1 MSRKK
6 YILITSA
13 ALVFLLLFIV
23 AILPT
28 IVRIKAVEALEES
41 TGRKARIESVSFNP
55 FTLTA
60 TVEGFAIEEKE
71 GHPFIAFRRLQAS
84 LSPASIF
91 RRALILSEV
100 TLDTPTVSLVRNA
113 PNRFNFTDILEKQP
127 KKKEEKGSTLRFSL
141 NNISIRNGSI
151 DFDDRIVGG
160 GRKHTIRVL
169 NVDIPFISNSPYLAD
184 KYIDPR
190 ISAQVNGAPFTF
202 AGKLKPLSKS
212 LETSVHVGLKRLD
225 LPQYLAYAPVKPPAE
240 LTSGKLTVD
249 LDIAYRISADKKP
262 ELLLKGT
269 TRLDAVSIDLP
280 GKKPLARVPAL
291 EVKAASLEVL
301 AKKFHFDAV
310 TAEGLE
316 LFVERD
322 RQGAWMFSR
331 LAPSAPEGDKPKAAE
346 PAEKTEV
353 VLPSLAVTNA
363 TVHFRDELPKGGFNT
378 NISEINLAAKNFSTA
393 PGAQAAYQLS
403 LKADGEAALKTGGT
417 FSASPVAVTSSITL
431 TGLKIQRIWPYL
443 SPYLTAPL
451 QGTLG
456 LTTELGYRA
465 EEGLSLKK
473 GDLSVAGLA
482 ARYGKEGFDL
492 ALLQVSGTSFRQ
504 KENRLEIG
512 DIRLA
517 QGNISLSKEADGKLS
532 IMSLFPAP
540 SAAATAPASKA
551 KKAKAE
557 PKGRPFSYVVKQ
569 TRLEKF
575 NVTLTD
581 KTFEEPPRFTLRN
594 ANLTLANLQGPKFQ
608 PSPLRFST
616 TYGKGATLRTNGTLM
631 PVPFRYRGSI
641 GISRL
646 PISDFEPYFPE
657 SFNFSVIGGNLDTS
671 VDLDLALKD
680 GKAVGSFRGNAG
692 VRDFHSIDITEQDL
706 LKWESLQFDAFQGTF
721 APFTLSIREVAL
733 NDVYSRIIIRKDGT
747 LNLQDLVRKE
757 PEAQTAA
764 PVAPAAQAAPTAQ
777 AVPSALPVAAP
788 GTVAATSASQRQI
801 SVGSV
806 TIQNGTLAFTDNHL
820 PQTFNSTFYNLGG
833 RVSGLTSEASK
844 FADVDLRGNLENH
857 SPMQISGRLNPLRD
871 DLFVDLKI
879 SFRDIELAPVTPYSG
894 TYLGYAIDK
903 GKLFLDLKYLIEK
916 KQLTSENKVFIDQ
929 FTFGKKVDSEQ
940 ATSLPV
946 RLAIALLKDRNG
958 EIHLDLPVTG
968 RTDDPQFSV
977 WRLIGQV
984 LKNLLVKAATSPFA
998 LLSSI
1003 GGGGQDFS
1011 MVSFEAGSS
1020 VLSANEAK
1028 KLTQLAKVVAD
1039 RPGLKLEIKGFVD
1052 KGRDPEGY
1060 RQELLARKVRNEKFL
1075 LLVKEQQVKEGENS
1089 ETVQVTPEE
1098 YSKFLKGVYKKEKFP
1113 KPRNALGMV
1122 KDLPD
1127 NEMKKLI
1134 IANTV
1139 VGENE
1144 LQALAR
1150 ERAATVINYLATQ
1163 GGLPAEKLFQG
1174 SGDIYKAPEKE
1185 TAGRSR
1191 VEFSAIAR

>member
-1 MSRKK
+1 M
-6 YILITSA
+6 
-13 ALVFLLLFIV
+13 LLFVV

-41 TGRKARIESVSFNP
+41 TGRKARIESVRFNP

-60 TVEGFAIEEKE
+60 TVEGLAIAEKE
-71 GHPFIAFRRLQAS
+71 GHPFIGFRRLQAS
-84 LSPASIF
+84 LSPASLF

-100 TLDTPTVSLVRNA
+100 TLDTPTVNLVRSA
-113 PNRFNFTDILEKQP
+113 PNRFNFTDILERQP
-127 KKKEEKGSTLRFSL
+127 KKKEEKKSTLRFSL
-141 NNISIRNGSI
+141 NNISIRNGSV

-160 GRKHTIRVL
+160 GRKHTVRAL

-202 AGKLKPLSKS
+202 TGKLKPLSKS
-212 LETSVHVGLKRLD
+212 LETSVHVGLKQLD

-269 TRLDAVSIDLP
+269 SRLDAVSIDLP

-301 AKKFHFDAV
+301 ARKFHFDAI
-310 TAEGLE
+310 TADGLE
-316 LFVERD
+316 FFVERD

-331 LAPSAPEGDKPKAAE
+331 LAPSTPEGDKPKAAEPAE

-353 VLPSLAVTNA
+353 VLPSLALANA

-393 PGAQAAYQLS
+393 PGARAEYQLT
-403 LKADGEAALKTGGT
+403 LKADGETALKTGGT
-417 FSASPVAVTSSITL
+417 FSASPIAVTSSIAL

-465 EEGLSLKK
+465 DEGLSLNK
-473 GDLSVAGLA
+473 GDLSVAGLG
-482 ARYGKEGFDL
+482 ARYGKERFDL

-517 QGNISLSKEADGKLS
+517 QGNISLAKEADGKLS
-532 IMSLFPAP
+532 IMSLFPAQP
-540 SAAATAPASKA
+540 AHAPTPAPKA

-557 PKGRPFSYVVKQ
+557 PKGKPFSYVVKQ

-575 NVTLTD
+575 NVTFTD

-616 TYGKGATLRTNGTLM
+616 TYGKGATLRTNGTLT
-631 PVPFRYRGSI
+631 PVPFRYRGNI
-641 GISRL
+641 GINRL

-692 VRDFHSIDITEQDL
+692 VRDFHSIDLTGDQDL

-721 APFTLSIREVAL
+721 APFTLNVREVAL

-757 PEAQTAA
+757 PEVPASAAPAA
-764 PVAPAAQAAPTAQ
+764 PVAAAQATPAAQAAPA
-777 AVPSALPVAAP
+777 AIPAAP
-788 GTVAATSASQRQI
+788 GAAAATPASQRQI

-879 SFRDIELAPVTPYSG
+879 SFRDIELAPATPYSG
-894 TYLGYAIDK
+894 TYLGYAIAK
-903 GKLFLDLKYLIEK
+903 GKLFLDLKYLIER

-929 FTFGKKVDSEQ
+929 FTFGNKVESAQ

-946 RLAIALLKDRNG
+946 KLAIALLKDRNG

-998 LLSSI
+998 LLSSL

-1011 MVSFEAGSS
+1011 MVSFEPGSS
-1020 VLSANEAK
+1020 ALLADEAK

-1075 LLVKEQQVKEGENS
+1075 FLVKEQQVKEGENS
-1089 ETVQVTPEE
+1089 ETVHVTPEE
-1098 YSKFLKGVYKKEKFP
+1098 YSKFLKAVYKKEKFP

-1144 LQALAR
+1144 LQSLAR
-1150 ERAATVINYLATQ
+1150 ERAAAVVDYLVAK

-1185 TAGRSR
+1185 AAARSR

>member
-6 YILITSA
+6 YILIA
-13 ALVFLLLFIV
+13 AAVVVFLLLFIV

-60 TVEGFAIEEKE
+60 TIEGFAIAEKE
-71 GHPFIAFRRLQAS
+71 GHPFIGFRRLQAS
-84 LSPASIF
+84 MTPASLF

-100 TLDTPTVSLVRNA
+100 TLDTPTVTLVRNA
-113 PNRFNFTDILEKQP
+113 PNRFNFTDILERQP
-127 KKKEEKGSTLRFSL
+127 KKKGQKESTLRFSL
-141 NNISIRNGSI
+141 NNISIRNGSV

-160 GRKHTIRVL
+160 GRKHTVRAL
-169 NVDIPFISNSPYLAD
+169 NVDIPFISNSPYLAE

-225 LPQYLAYAPVKPPAE
+225 LPQYLAYAPVKPPAD

-269 TRLDAVSIDLP
+269 SRLDAVSVDLP
-280 GKKPLARVPAL
+280 GGKPLARIPAL

-301 AKKFHFDAV
+301 ARKFRFDAI

-316 LFVERD
+316 VFVERD
-322 RQGAWMFSR
+322 RQGGWMFSR

-353 VLPSLAVTNA
+353 MLPSLSVTNA
-363 TVHFRDELPKGGFNT
+363 TVHFRDELPKGGFHT
-378 NISEINLAAKNFSTA
+378 NISEINLAAKNLSTA

-417 FSASPVAVTSSITL
+417 FSASPVAVTSSVTL

-443 SPYLTAPL
+443 TPYLTAPL

-465 EEGLSLKK
+465 EDGLSLNK

-482 ARYGKEGFDL
+482 ARYGKESFDL
-492 ALLQVSGTSFRQ
+492 ARLQLSGTSFRQ

-517 QGNISLSKEADGKLS
+517 QGKISLTKEADGKLS
-532 IMSLFPAP
+532 IMSLFKAPSPPAP
-540 SAAATAPASKA
+540 APKAT
-551 KKAKAE
+551 KAKAA
-557 PKGRPFSYVVKQ
+557 PKAKPFSYAVKQ
-569 TRLEKF
+569 TRLERF
-575 NVTLTD
+575 DVSFTD

-616 TYGKGATLRTNGTLM
+616 TYGKGATLRTNGTLT

-671 VDLDLALKD
+671 IDLDLALKD

-692 VRDFHSIDITEQDL
+692 VRDFHSIDLTADQDL
-706 LKWESLQFDAFQGTF
+706 LKWESLQFDAFQGTI

-757 PEAQTAA
+757 PEVPTT
-764 PVAPAAQAAPTAQ
+764 APAAPAAAQ
-777 AVPSALPVAAP
+777 AVPSALPAAAP
-788 GTVAATSASQRQI
+788 GAVAANPASQRQI

-871 DLFVDLKI
+871 DLFVDLKV

-903 GKLFLDLKYLIEK
+903 GKLFLDLKYLIER

-929 FTFGKKVDSEQ
+929 FTFGKKVDSDQ

-998 LLSSI
+998 LLASM

-1011 MVSFEAGSS
+1011 MVSFEPGAST
-1020 VLSANEAK
+1020 LSPDEAK

-1075 LLVKEQQVKEGENS
+1075 FLVKEQQVKEGENS
-1089 ETVQVTPEE
+1089 ETVQVTPDE
-1098 YSKFLKGVYKKEKFP
+1098 YGKFLKAVYKKEKFP

-1144 LQALAR
+1144 LKSLAR
-1150 ERAATVINYLATQ
+1150 ERAAAVVDYLVAK

-1185 TAGRSR
+1185 SAPRSR

>member
-13 ALVFLLLFIV
+13 VLAFLLLFIV

-60 TVEGFAIEEKE
+60 TVEGFAIAEKE
-71 GHPFIAFRRLQAS
+71 GHPFVAFRRLQAS

-100 TLDTPTVSLVRNA
+100 TLDTPTVNLVRNA
-113 PNRFNFTDILEKQP
+113 PNRFNFTDILERQP
-127 KKKEEKGSTLRFSL
+127 KKKEEKGSTPRFSL
-141 NNISIRNGSI
+141 NNISIRNGSV

-160 GRKHTIRVL
+160 GRKHTVRAL

-202 AGKLKPLSKS
+202 TGKLKPLSKS

-269 TRLDAVSIDLP
+269 SRLDAVSIELP

-301 AKKFHFDAV
+301 ARKFHFDSI

-331 LAPSAPEGDKPKAAE
+331 LGPSAPEGDKPKAAE

-353 VLPSLAVTNA
+353 VLPSLLVGNA
-363 TVHFRDELPKGGFNT
+363 TVHFRDELPKGGFST
-378 NISEINLAAKNFSTA
+378 DISEINLAAKNFSTA
-393 PGAQAAYQLS
+393 PGAKAEYQLA

-417 FSASPVAVTSSITL
+417 FSASPVAVTSSIAL

-451 QGTLG
+451 KGTLG
-456 LTTELGYRA
+456 LSTELGYRA
-465 EEGLSLKK
+465 EEGLSLNK
-473 GDLSVAGLA
+473 GELSVAGLA

-512 DIRLA
+512 ELRLA
-517 QGNISLSKEADGKLS
+517 QGNISLAKEADGKLS

-540 SAAATAPASKA
+540 TAQAPAPASKA

-557 PKGRPFSYVVKQ
+557 PKGRAFSYVVKQ

-575 NVTLTD
+575 NVTFTD

-631 PVPFRYRGSI
+631 PAPFRYRGNI

-657 SFNFSVIGGNLDTS
+657 TFNFSVIGGNLDTS

-692 VRDFHSIDITEQDL
+692 VRDFHSIDLTGDQDL

-764 PVAPAAQAAPTAQ
+764 PAAPAAPAAQAAPAT
-777 AVPSALPVAAP
+777 VPVAAP
-788 GTVAATSASQRQI
+788 GAVAAPPASQRQI

-879 SFRDIELAPVTPYSG
+879 SFRDIELAPATPYSG

-929 FTFGKKVDSEQ
+929 FTFGKKVESDQ

-968 RTDDPQFSV
+968 HTDDPQFSV

-998 LLSSI
+998 LLSSL

-1011 MVSFEAGSS
+1011 MVGFEPGSS
-1020 VLSANEAK
+1020 ALTADEAK
-1028 KLTQLAKVVAD
+1028 KLTHLAKVVAD

-1052 KGRDPEGY
+1052 RGRDPEGY

-1075 LLVKEQQVKEGENS
+1075 YLVKEQQVKEGENS

-1098 YSKFLKGVYKKEKFP
+1098 YGKFLKAVYKKEKFP

-1144 LQALAR
+1144 LQSLAR
-1150 ERAATVINYLATQ
+1150 ERAAAVVDYLVSK

-1185 TAGRSR
+1185 AAVRSR